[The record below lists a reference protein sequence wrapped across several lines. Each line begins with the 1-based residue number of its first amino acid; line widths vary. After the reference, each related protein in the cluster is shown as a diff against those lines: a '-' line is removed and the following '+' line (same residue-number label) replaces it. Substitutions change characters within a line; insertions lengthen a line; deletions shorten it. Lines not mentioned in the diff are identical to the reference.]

1 MTNSSFCFAV
11 DGHVGRLAGMAKPG
25 LLQPLNL
32 DLAMLLENNVHAI
45 ITLTAEKWTN
55 TTETKGL
62 FDYAHF
68 PIPNF
73 DTPTLEQTIEFCDY
87 VDQQLNNRI
96 NVVCHCLFGVGRTG
110 TMLACYRVHLGE
122 SPVEAIQN
130 VRSIRRAMET
140 PEQEQAVVEY
150 HNHLKSY

>member
-11 DGHVGRLAGMAKPG
+11 DGPNGKLAGMARPG
-25 LLQPLNL
+25 LLQPLNQ

-45 ITLTAEKWTN
+45 VTLTAEKWIN
-55 TTETKGL
+55 TTETKDL

-87 VDQQLNNRI
+87 VDNQIGRHF

-122 SPVEAIQN
+122 SPSEAIQN
-130 VRSIRRAMET
+130 VRNIRRAIET

-150 HNHLKSY
+150 YNHLRSH